1 MLCLKKLNFQLASD
15 GQSSNLHSRHSSLN
29 DLLECTAKFR
39 TIVRINAI
47 KSSVMTAITIDTASA
62 VTADSTTA
70 TAVIASNFGA
80 KTTPKL
86 ISYQI
91 IQYVVAT
98 STQIAAA
105 IIIAVLVVLL
115 LCLTVTAIIN
125 SKELAR

>member
-1 MLCLKKLNFQLASD
+1 
-15 GQSSNLHSRHSSLN
+15 
-29 DLLECTAKFR
+29 
-39 TIVRINAI
+39 
-47 KSSVMTAITIDTASA
+47 MTAITIDTASA